1 MSAANTVEAEVR
13 NFGMGV
19 KKACIYLGIGRTK
32 FYDLL
37 EDGAFPNAYK
47 CGTTTRVPL
56 GDLLNYRKKN
66 KYTTHKTLATD

>member
-1 MSAANTVEAEVR
+1 MSAANAVEAEVK

-56 GDLLNYRKKN
+56 GDLMIYRERN
-66 KYTTHKTLATD
+66 KVVPLDENSR

>member
-1 MSAANTVEAEVR
+1 MSKSVEAEIK

-19 KKACIYLGIGRTK
+19 KKACDYLGIGRTK

-47 CGTTTRVPL
+47 CGTTTRIPL
-56 GDLLNYRKKN
+56 GDLMAYRETNKVAILNENSAR
-66 KYTTHKTLATD
+66 